1 MNWKYHLGTGKLPT
15 KLAFLLEHKY
25 TNASLCYNGLKGH
38 DRQVAAHLREACQE
52 LGFYFSLASFQREVY
67 GGCDEDGG
75 YGDWDDD
82 GDDDGGNFHVISE
95 DISISASLSKVV
107 DLEGMEVDKDLEFD
121 EKDFIQ
127 KDPFENKAPDSED
140 YSGYTGNEGVST
152 THFYH
157 RTVALIIPRSHHI
170 EFFLSSAKERR
181 TYRST
186 LQFQDKEKEKVIQW
200 IDRLTAEL
208 AENPTCDAPRE
219 ALHQICQ
226 TVIQKTQKFKLAP
239 QPKYSWQTPI
249 PPFSDEAIAQVVSL
263 CVELDDQKL
272 FVDAYELYSK
282 RVALQTFESIGKA
295 LLRYDLQSLLPK
307 MSAFVSTLNTVSER
321 LEILVKIQI
330 GLNDERERNPIPDT
344 PYRDWLTA
352 EFNNAISPSVAM
364 NSGRDGTCL
373 ISGSRLLPSQLLFN
387 RILPAVKRNI
397 EQTPMV
403 VAFLAGLSHS
413 ERRGEIPEDVANTL
427 FRDITTDLA
436 DSSFSLDALVLELA
450 EMKRRSVPISHFMG
464 VVTTPSEPVFDQESS
479 HNIATFLSA
488 CQELE
493 LNAELDQII
502 KKLLTEMK
510 TAQLELF
517 HGVYIPLLKLL
528 VKRFS
533 EDSIV
538 NNAPF
543 QPLFRQILCHF
554 IFRYVQPEPTP
565 PKDWKQATVGCR
577 CADCQSLNRF
587 LASPTEKVGRFSVA
601 KKRRQHLH
609 SVLDQAGSGCTHE
622 TERRG
627 SPQTLIVTKTRARY
641 QAAHRAWAT
650 RCSVANKHLEELGAE
665 ALKGLLGD
673 IYGPIMTL
681 STSQLQLM
689 IWDKESS
696 AQTVALAANAN
707 ASNRVLEPPTRRKF
721 PSSSVQAEVIV
732 IDDSD

>member
-1 MNWKYHLGTGKLPT
+1 
-15 KLAFLLEHKY
+15 
-25 TNASLCYNGLKGH
+25 
-38 DRQVAAHLREACQE
+38 
-52 LGFYFSLASFQREVY
+52 
-67 GGCDEDGG
+67 
-75 YGDWDDD
+75 
-82 GDDDGGNFHVISE
+82 
-95 DISISASLSKVV
+95 
-107 DLEGMEVDKDLEFD
+107 
-121 EKDFIQ
+121 
-127 KDPFENKAPDSED
+127 
-140 YSGYTGNEGVST
+140 
-152 THFYH
+152 
-157 RTVALIIPRSHHI
+157 
-170 EFFLSSAKERR
+170 
-181 TYRST
+181 
-186 LQFQDKEKEKVIQW
+186 
-200 IDRLTAEL
+200 
-208 AENPTCDAPRE
+208 
-219 ALHQICQ
+219 
-226 TVIQKTQKFKLAP
+226 
-239 QPKYSWQTPI
+239 
-249 PPFSDEAIAQVVSL
+249 
-263 CVELDDQKL
+263 
-272 FVDAYELYSK
+272 
-282 RVALQTFESIGKA
+282 
-295 LLRYDLQSLLPK
+295 
-307 MSAFVSTLNTVSER
+307 
-321 LEILVKIQI
+321 
-330 GLNDERERNPIPDT
+330 
-344 PYRDWLTA
+344 
-352 EFNNAISPSVAM
+352 
-364 NSGRDGTCL
+364 
-373 ISGSRLLPSQLLFN
+373 
-387 RILPAVKRNI
+387 
-397 EQTPMV
+397 
-403 VAFLAGLSHS
+403 
-413 ERRGEIPEDVANTL
+413 
-427 FRDITTDLA
+427 
-436 DSSFSLDALVLELA
+436 
-450 EMKRRSVPISHFMG
+450 MKRRSVPISHFMG
-464 VVTTPSEPVFDQESS
+464 VVTTPSEPVVDQESS

-517 HGVYIPLLKLL
+517 HGVYIRLLKLL

-689 IWDKESS
+689 ISDKESS

-707 ASNRVLEPPTRRKF
+707 ASNRVLEPPTRRKV